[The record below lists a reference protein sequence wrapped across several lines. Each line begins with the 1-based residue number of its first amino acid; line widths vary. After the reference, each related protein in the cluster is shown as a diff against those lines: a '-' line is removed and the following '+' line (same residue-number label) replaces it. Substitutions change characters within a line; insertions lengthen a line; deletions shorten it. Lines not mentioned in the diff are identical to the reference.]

1 MRIKNLNL
9 QTTLWSAQLTIECD
23 MKEAAELQRIID
35 EAGKVDSEAE
45 YTVSIKRRKKK
56 RSLDANAYM
65 WVLLKELA
73 FKVENSPIE
82 LYKYY
87 VRGFGQ
93 YYVIP
98 VREDA
103 LEAFSKVWSSHGVA
117 WFVDDIGPCRR
128 TAGYHNLKAYY
139 GTSEYDTKSMSRL
152 IDEVVLDCKAQGIE
166 TMSREEINY
175 LLEGE
180 KHEQSNCDWSAGE
193 RP

>member
-23 MKEAAELQRIID
+23 IKEAAELQRIID
-35 EAGKVDSEAE
+35 EAGKIDSEAE

-103 LEAFSKVWSSHGVA
+103 LDAFSKVWSSHGIA
-117 WFVDDIGPCRR
+117 WFVDDVGPCRR
-128 TAGYHNLKAYY
+128 TAGYHNVKAYY

-166 TMSREEINY
+166 TMSKKEIDN
-175 LLEGE
+175 LLGGKNNE
-180 KHEQSNCDWSAGE
+180 
-193 RP
+193 

>member
-23 MKEAAELQRIID
+23 MKEASELQRIIE
-35 EAGKVDSEAE
+35 EAGKVDSESE

-65 WVLLKELA
+65 WVLLRELA
-73 FKVENSPIE
+73 FKLENSPIE
-82 LYKYY
+82 LYKHY

-103 LEAFSKVWSSHGVA
+103 LEAFSKVWSSHGIA

-139 GTSEYDTKSMSRL
+139 GTSEYDTKAMSRL

-175 LLEGE
+175 LLKED
-180 KHEQSNCDWSAGE
+180 KHEQSN
-193 RP
+193 

>member
-35 EAGKVDSEAE
+35 EAGKIDSEKE

-103 LEAFSKVWSSHGVA
+103 LEAFSKVWSSRGIA

-128 TAGYHNLKAYY
+128 TKGYHNLKAYY

-180 KHEQSNCDWSAGE
+180 KHEQSN
-193 RP
+193 

>member
-23 MKEAAELQRIID
+23 MKEASQLQRIID

-65 WVLLKELA
+65 WVLLRELA
-73 FKVENSPIE
+73 FKVENSSIE

-103 LEAFSKVWSSHGVA
+103 IEAFSEMWSSRGIA

-128 TAGYHNLKAYY
+128 TVGYHNLKAYY

-175 LLEGE
+175 LLKED
-180 KHEQSNCDWSAGE
+180 KHEQSN
-193 RP
+193 

>member
-23 MKEAAELQRIID
+23 MKEAAELQRIIE

-65 WVLLKELA
+65 WVLLRELA

-82 LYKYY
+82 LYKHY

-103 LEAFSKVWSSHGVA
+103 LEAFSKVWSSHGIA

-128 TAGYHNLKAYY
+128 TAGYHNLRAFY
-139 GTSEYDTKSMSRL
+139 GTSEYDTKAMARL
-152 IDEVVLDCKAQGIE
+152 IDEVVEECKAQGIE
-166 TMSREEINY
+166 TMSKKELDNLIGGQKNE
-175 LLEGE
+175 
-180 KHEQSNCDWSAGE
+180 
-193 RP
+193 

>member
-1 MRIKNLNL
+1 MRIKKLNL
-9 QTTLWSAQLTIECD
+9 QTTLWNAKLTIECD
-23 MKEAAELQRIID
+23 MKEASELQRIIE
-35 EAGKVDSEAE
+35 EAGKVDSETE

-65 WVLLKELA
+65 WVLLRELA

-82 LYKYY
+82 LYKHY

-103 LEAFSKVWSSHGVA
+103 LEAFSKVWSSHGIA

-175 LLEGE
+175 LLKEE
-180 KHEQSNCDWSAGE
+180 KHEQSN
-193 RP
+193 

>member
-82 LYKYY
+82 LYKYIRSILCNPRARGR
-87 VRGFGQ
+87 VRG
-93 YYVIP
+93 
-98 VREDA
+98 
-103 LEAFSKVWSSHGVA
+103 
-117 WFVDDIGPCRR
+117 
-128 TAGYHNLKAYY
+128 
-139 GTSEYDTKSMSRL
+139 
-152 IDEVVLDCKAQGIE
+152 
-166 TMSREEINY
+166 
-175 LLEGE
+175 LLEGV
-180 KHEQSNCDWSAGE
+180 EQSRYSMV
-193 RP
+193 RR

>member
-23 MKEAAELQRIID
+23 MREASELQRIIE
-35 EAGKVDSEAE
+35 EAGKIDSESE

-65 WVLLKELA
+65 WVLLRELA

-82 LYKYY
+82 LYKHY

-103 LEAFSKVWSSHGVA
+103 LEAFSKVWSSHGIA

-139 GTSEYDTKSMSRL
+139 GTSEYDTKAMSRL

-175 LLEGE
+175 LLKED
-180 KHEQSNCDWSAGE
+180 KHEQSN
-193 RP
+193 

>member
-23 MKEAAELQRIID
+23 MKEASELQRIIE
-35 EAGKVDSEAE
+35 EAGKVDSESE

-65 WVLLKELA
+65 WVLLRELA

-82 LYKYY
+82 LYKHY

-103 LEAFSKVWSSHGVA
+103 IDAFSKVWSSHGVA

-175 LLEGE
+175 LLKEE
-180 KHEQSNCDWSAGE
+180 KHEQSN
-193 RP
+193 

>member
-23 MKEAAELQRIID
+23 MKEASELQRIIE
-35 EAGKVDSEAE
+35 EAGKVDSESE

-65 WVLLKELA
+65 WVLLRELA

-82 LYKYY
+82 LYKHY

-103 LEAFSKVWSSHGVA
+103 IEAFSKVWSSHGIA

-175 LLEGE
+175 LLKEE
-180 KHEQSNCDWSAGE
+180 KHEQSN
-193 RP
+193 

>member
-23 MKEAAELQRIID
+23 MKEASELQRIIE
-35 EAGKVDSEAE
+35 EAGKVDSESE

-65 WVLLKELA
+65 WVLLRELA

-82 LYKYY
+82 LYKHY

-103 LEAFSKVWSSHGVA
+103 LEAFSKVWSSHGIA

-175 LLEGE
+175 LLKED
-180 KHEQSNCDWSAGE
+180 KHEQSN
-193 RP
+193 

>member
-23 MKEAAELQRIID
+23 IKEAAELQRIID
-35 EAGKVDSEAE
+35 EAGKIDSEAE

-103 LEAFSKVWSSHGVA
+103 LEAFSKVWSSHGIA
-117 WFVDDIGPCRR
+117 WFVDDVGPCRR
-128 TAGYHNLKAYY
+128 TAGYHNVKAYY

-166 TMSREEINY
+166 TMSKKEIDN
-175 LLEGE
+175 LLGGKNNE
-180 KHEQSNCDWSAGE
+180 
-193 RP
+193 

>member
-1 MRIKNLNL
+1 
-9 QTTLWSAQLTIECD
+9 

-35 EAGKVDSEAE
+35 EAGKIDSEAE
-45 YTVSIKRRKKK
+45 YTVSVKRRKKK

-103 LEAFSKVWSSHGVA
+103 LEAFSKVWSSHGIA

-128 TAGYHNLKAYY
+128 TPGYHNLKAYY

-166 TMSREEINY
+166 TMSKKEIDSLIGGQKN
-175 LLEGE
+175 E
-180 KHEQSNCDWSAGE
+180 
-193 RP
+193 

>member
-1 MRIKNLNL
+1 MQIKNLNL

-23 MKEAAELQRIID
+23 MNEAAELQRIID

-87 VRGFGQ
+87 VRRIGQ

-103 LEAFSKVWSSHGVA
+103 LAAFSKVWSSHGIA

-128 TAGYHNLKAYY
+128 TAGYHNLKVYY

-180 KHEQSNCDWSAGE
+180 KHEQSN
-193 RP
+193 

>member
-23 MKEAAELQRIID
+23 MREASELQRIIE
-35 EAGKVDSEAE
+35 EAGKVDSESE

-65 WVLLKELA
+65 WVLLRELA

-82 LYKYY
+82 LYKHY

-103 LEAFSKVWSSHGVA
+103 IEAFSKVWSSHGIA

-139 GTSEYDTKSMSRL
+139 GTSEYDTKAMSRL

-175 LLEGE
+175 LLKED
-180 KHEQSNCDWSAGE
+180 KHEQSN
-193 RP
+193 

>member
-23 MKEAAELQRIID
+23 IKEAAELQRIID
-35 EAGKVDSEAE
+35 EAGKIDSEAE

-73 FKVENSPIE
+73 FKVENSPTE

-103 LEAFSKVWSSHGVA
+103 LDAFSKVWSSHGIA
-117 WFVDDIGPCRR
+117 WFVDDVGPCRR
-128 TAGYHNLKAYY
+128 TAGYHNVKAYY

-166 TMSREEINY
+166 TMSKKKIDN
-175 LLEGE
+175 LLGGQNNE
-180 KHEQSNCDWSAGE
+180 
-193 RP
+193 

>member
-23 MKEAAELQRIID
+23 MKEATELQRIID

-87 VRGFGQ
+87 VRG
-93 YYVIP
+93 
-98 VREDA
+98 
-103 LEAFSKVWSSHGVA
+103 
-117 WFVDDIGPCRR
+117 
-128 TAGYHNLKAYY
+128 
-139 GTSEYDTKSMSRL
+139 
-152 IDEVVLDCKAQGIE
+152 
-166 TMSREEINY
+166 Y
-175 LLEGE
+175 LV
-180 KHEQSNCDWSAGE
+180 NIM
-193 RP
+193 

>member
-23 MKEAAELQRIID
+23 MKEAAELQRIIE

-65 WVLLKELA
+65 WVLLRELA

-82 LYKYY
+82 LYKHY

-103 LEAFSKVWSSHGVA
+103 LEAFSKVWSSHGILIMCIRVLNHLKR
-117 WFVDDIGPCRR
+117 PTRR
-128 TAGYHNLKAYY
+128 PPKSSSKERGSTTL
-139 GTSEYDTKSMSRL
+139 TSEGRITEKSRRGHTAEPLKSLKRTSTWTRR
-152 IDEVVLDCKAQGIE
+152 KA
-166 TMSREEINY
+166 M
-175 LLEGE
+175 
-180 KHEQSNCDWSAGE
+180 
-193 RP
+193 

>member
-35 EAGKVDSEAE
+35 EAGKIDSEKE

-103 LEAFSKVWSSHGVA
+103 LEAFSKVWSSHGIA

-180 KHEQSNCDWSAGE
+180 KHEQSN
-193 RP
+193 

>member
-1 MRIKNLNL
+1 MKIKDIKLENS
-9 QTTLWSAQLTIECD
+9 LWSAQLTIVSD
-23 MKEAAELQRIID
+23 DRQELERIF
-35 EAGKVDSEAE
+35 ENAGKVDPEKE
-45 YTVSIKRRKKK
+45 YTVKIEPRRKK

-65 WVLLKELA
+65 WALLKELA
-73 FKVENSPIE
+73 FKVENSPTE

-103 LEAFSKVWSSHGVA
+103 LDAFSKVWSSHGIA
-117 WFVDDIGPCRR
+117 WFVDDVGPCRR
-128 TAGYHNLKAYY
+128 TAGYHNVKAYY

-175 LLEGE
+175 LLEEGE
-180 KHEQSNCDWSAGE
+180 KHEQSN
-193 RP
+193 

>member
-23 MKEAAELQRIID
+23 MKEASELQRIIE
-35 EAGKVDSEAE
+35 EAGKVDSESE

-65 WVLLKELA
+65 WVLLRELA

-82 LYKYY
+82 LYKHY

-103 LEAFSKVWSSHGVA
+103 IEAFSKVWSSHGIA

-139 GTSEYDTKSMSRL
+139 GTSEYDTKAMSRL

-175 LLEGE
+175 LLKED
-180 KHEQSNCDWSAGE
+180 KHEQSN
-193 RP
+193 

>member
-35 EAGKVDSEAE
+35 EAGKIDSEAE

-103 LEAFSKVWSSHGVA
+103 LDAFSKVWSSHGIA
-117 WFVDDIGPCRR
+117 WFVDDVGPCRR
-128 TAGYHNLKAYY
+128 TAGYHNVKAYY

-166 TMSREEINY
+166 TMSKKEIDN
-175 LLEGE
+175 LLGGQNNE
-180 KHEQSNCDWSAGE
+180 
-193 RP
+193 

>member
-23 MKEAAELQRIID
+23 IKEAAELQRIID
-35 EAGKVDSEAE
+35 EAGKIDSEAE

-103 LEAFSKVWSSHGVA
+103 LDAFSKVWSSHGIA
-117 WFVDDIGPCRR
+117 WFVDDVGPCRR
-128 TAGYHNLKAYY
+128 TAGYHNVKAYY

-166 TMSREEINY
+166 TMSKKEIDN
-175 LLEGE
+175 LLGGQNNE
-180 KHEQSNCDWSAGE
+180 
-193 RP
+193 

>member
-82 LYKYY
+82 LYKYIRSILCNSRARGR
-87 VRGFGQ
+87 VRG
-93 YYVIP
+93 
-98 VREDA
+98 
-103 LEAFSKVWSSHGVA
+103 
-117 WFVDDIGPCRR
+117 
-128 TAGYHNLKAYY
+128 
-139 GTSEYDTKSMSRL
+139 
-152 IDEVVLDCKAQGIE
+152 
-166 TMSREEINY
+166 
-175 LLEGE
+175 LLEGV
-180 KHEQSNCDWSAGE
+180 EQSRYSMVC
-193 RP
+193 

>member
-23 MKEAAELQRIID
+23 MKEATELQRIID

-103 LEAFSKVWSSHGVA
+103 LEAFSKVWSSHGIA

-128 TAGYHNLKAYY
+128 TQGYHNLKAYY

-180 KHEQSNCDWSAGE
+180 KHEQSN
-193 RP
+193 

>member
-35 EAGKVDSEAE
+35 EAGKIDSEAE

-103 LEAFSKVWSSHGVA
+103 LEAFSKVWSSHGIA
-117 WFVDDIGPCRR
+117 WFVDDVGPCRR
-128 TAGYHNLKAYY
+128 TAGYHNVKAYY

-166 TMSREEINY
+166 TMSKKEIDN
-175 LLEGE
+175 LLGGQNNE
-180 KHEQSNCDWSAGE
+180 
-193 RP
+193 

>member
-35 EAGKVDSEAE
+35 EAGKIDSEAE

-103 LEAFSKVWSSHGVA
+103 LDAFSKVWSSHGIA
-117 WFVDDIGPCRR
+117 WFVDDVGPCRR
-128 TAGYHNLKAYY
+128 TAGYHNVKAYY

-166 TMSREEINY
+166 TMSKKEIDN
-175 LLEGE
+175 LLGGKNNE
-180 KHEQSNCDWSAGE
+180 
-193 RP
+193 